1 MQMSLSIKKPIT
13 FFVTAILCSLFADV
27 AHSKS
32 ILKDVRINQS
42 DDETRLVIDLTEK
55 VKYKLFTLNRPDRIV
70 IDLYQTDLA
79 KGLKTKI
86 KKSGLVNEIRIA
98 RNNATR
104 VRMVIETSEILFYQ
118 LSAIPKNK
126 NPNHRLVIDLKKAF
140 EGSKKLAASS
150 VNRKKFI
157 VAIDPGHG
165 GKDPGA
171 QGSQVIEKNLVL
183 KISKKLKKLI
193 DNEKTM
199 SAFLIRD
206 NDSFPC
212 PGNRSNCRQQ
222 ESLSE
227 RLNRAKKGG
236 ADLLISIHADAFSDS
251 SVRGATLYA
260 LSDSRKIRRGS
271 DYKVMYRPKT
281 NNNIR
286 LKSTST
292 NKSLSRISSGDL
304 DTQDQSIEIGKHILK
319 EMKKDVRIRKKTPR
333 EAEFAVLKS
342 TSVASVLIETSY
354 LSNKDDEKFLI
365 NPRNQDKI
373 AEAIVRGLKS
383 YSASTRKELGKR

>member
-1 MQMSLSIKKPIT
+1 MSLSIKKPIT

-150 VNRKKFI
+150 VNRKK
-157 VAIDPGHG
+157 
-165 GKDPGA
+165 
-171 QGSQVIEKNLVL
+171 
-183 KISKKLKKLI
+183 
-193 DNEKTM
+193 
-199 SAFLIRD
+199 
-206 NDSFPC
+206 
-212 PGNRSNCRQQ
+212 
-222 ESLSE
+222 
-227 RLNRAKKGG
+227 
-236 ADLLISIHADAFSDS
+236 
-251 SVRGATLYA
+251 
-260 LSDSRKIRRGS
+260 
-271 DYKVMYRPKT
+271 
-281 NNNIR
+281 
-286 LKSTST
+286 
-292 NKSLSRISSGDL
+292 
-304 DTQDQSIEIGKHILK
+304 
-319 EMKKDVRIRKKTPR
+319 
-333 EAEFAVLKS
+333 
-342 TSVASVLIETSY
+342 
-354 LSNKDDEKFLI
+354 
-365 NPRNQDKI
+365 
-373 AEAIVRGLKS
+373 
-383 YSASTRKELGKR
+383 

>member
-1 MQMSLSIKKPIT
+1 MLIFSNKPTSILII
-13 FFVTAILCSLFADV
+13 AIMIFSFAN
-27 AHSKS
+27 AAESKS
-32 ILKDVRINQS
+32 VLKDVRISQS
-42 DDETRLVIDLTEK
+42 DNETRLVLDLTEK

-70 IDLYQTDLA
+70 IDLYETNLQ

-86 KKSGLVNEIRIA
+86 KKSGLINEIRIA
-98 RNNATR
+98 RNNSR
-104 VRMVIETSEILFYQ
+104 RIRMVIETSEILFYQ
-118 LSAIPKNK
+118 LSAIPKNP
-126 NPNHRLVIDLKKAF
+126 NPNHRLVIDLKRAF
-140 EGSKKLAASS
+140 EGSQKLAASS
-150 VNRKKFI
+150 VNRKKFV

-171 QGSQVIEKNLVL
+171 QGSQVIEKELVL

-193 DNEKTM
+193 DQEKTM
-199 SAFLIRD
+199 SAFLIRED
-206 NDSFPC
+206 DSFPC

-227 RLNRAKKGG
+227 RITRAKKGG
-236 ADLLISIHADAFSDS
+236 ADLLISIHADAFSDR

-281 NNNIR
+281 KNNIK
-286 LKSTST
+286 LKYSSSK
-292 NKSLSRISSGDL
+292 KSLSRITGD
-304 DTQDQSIEIGKHILK
+304 DIDAQDQSIEIGKHILK
-319 EMKKDVRIRKKTPR
+319 EMRKDVRIRKKTPR

-342 TSVASVLIETSY
+342 TSIASVLIETSY

-373 AEAIVRGLKS
+373 VEAIVRGLKS

>member
-1 MQMSLSIKKPIT
+1 MLIFSNKPTSILII
-13 FFVTAILCSLFADV
+13 AIMIFSFAN
-27 AHSKS
+27 AAESKS
-32 ILKDVRINQS
+32 VLKDVRISQS
-42 DDETRLVIDLTEK
+42 NNETRLVLDLTEK

-70 IDLYQTDLA
+70 IDLYETNLQ

-86 KKSGLVNEIRIA
+86 KKSGLINEIRIA
-98 RNNATR
+98 RNNSR
-104 VRMVIETSEILFYQ
+104 RIRMVIETSEILFYQ
-118 LSAIPKNK
+118 LSAIPKNP
-126 NPNHRLVIDLKKAF
+126 NPNHRLVIDLKRAF
-140 EGSKKLAASS
+140 EGSQKLAASS
-150 VNRKKFI
+150 VNRKKFV

-171 QGSQVIEKNLVL
+171 QGSQVIEKELVL

-193 DNEKTM
+193 DQEKTM
-199 SAFLIRD
+199 SAFLIRE

-227 RLNRAKKGG
+227 RITRAKKGG
-236 ADLLISIHADAFSDS
+236 ADLLISIHADAFSDR

-281 NNNIR
+281 KNNIK
-286 LKSTST
+286 LKSSSSK
-292 NKSLSRISSGDL
+292 KSLSRITGD
-304 DTQDQSIEIGKHILK
+304 DIDAQDQSIEIGKHILK
-319 EMKKDVRIRKKTPR
+319 EMRKDVRIRKKTPR

-342 TSVASVLIETSY
+342 TSIASVLIETSY

-373 AEAIVRGLKS
+373 VEAIVRGLKS

>member
-1 MQMSLSIKKPIT
+1 MLIFSNKPTSILII
-13 FFVTAILCSLFADV
+13 AIMIFSFAN
-27 AHSKS
+27 AAESKS
-32 ILKDVRINQS
+32 VLKDVRISQY
-42 DDETRLVIDLTEK
+42 DKETRLVLDLTEK

-70 IDLYQTDLA
+70 IDLYETNLQ

-86 KKSGLVNEIRIA
+86 KKSGLINEIRIA
-98 RNNATR
+98 RNNSR
-104 VRMVIETSEILFYQ
+104 RIRMVIETSEILFYQ
-118 LSAIPKNK
+118 LSAIPKNP
-126 NPNHRLVIDLKKAF
+126 NPNHRLVIDLKRAF
-140 EGSKKLAASS
+140 EGSQKLAASS
-150 VNRKKFI
+150 VNRKKFV

-171 QGSQVIEKNLVL
+171 QGSQVIEKELVL

-193 DNEKTM
+193 DQEKTM
-199 SAFLIRD
+199 SAFLIRE

-227 RLNRAKKGG
+227 RITRAKKGG
-236 ADLLISIHADAFSDS
+236 ADLLISIHADAFSDR

-281 NNNIR
+281 KNNIK
-286 LKSTST
+286 LKSSSSK
-292 NKSLSRISSGDL
+292 KSLSRITGD
-304 DTQDQSIEIGKHILK
+304 DIDAQDQSIEIGKHILK
-319 EMKKDVRIRKKTPR
+319 EMRKDVRIRKKTPR

-342 TSVASVLIETSY
+342 TSIASVLIETSY

-373 AEAIVRGLKS
+373 VEAIVRGLKS

>member
-1 MQMSLSIKKPIT
+1 MIFS
-13 FFVTAILCSLFADV
+13 FVNAAESNSV
-27 AHSKS
+27 
-32 ILKDVRINQS
+32 LKDIRINQS
-42 DDETRLVIDLTEK
+42 DNETRLVLDLTEK
-55 VKYKLFTLNRPDRIV
+55 VKYKLFTLNRPNRIV
-70 IDLYQTDLA
+70 IDLYETNLK

-86 KKSGLVNEIRIA
+86 KKSGLINEIRIA
-98 RNNATR
+98 RNNSR
-104 VRMVIETSEILFYQ
+104 RIRMVIETSEILFYQ
-118 LSAIPKNK
+118 LSVIPKSP
-126 NPNHRLVIDLKKAF
+126 NPNHRLVIDLKRAF
-140 EGSKKLAASS
+140 EGSQKLAASS
-150 VNRKKFI
+150 VNRKKFV

-171 QGSQVIEKNLVL
+171 QGSQVIEKDLVL

-193 DNEKTM
+193 DQEKTM

-212 PGNRSNCRQQ
+212 PNNRSNCRQQ

-227 RLNRAKKGG
+227 RITRAKKGG
-236 ADLLISIHADAFSDS
+236 ADLLISIHADAFSDR

-271 DYKVMYRPKT
+271 KYKVMYRPKT
-281 NNNIR
+281 KNNIK
-286 LKSTST
+286 LKSSSSK
-292 NKSLSRISSGDL
+292 KSLSRITGD
-304 DTQDQSIEIGKHILK
+304 DIDAQDQSIEIGKHILN
-319 EMKKDVRIRKKTPR
+319 EMRKDVRVRKKTPR

-342 TSVASVLIETSY
+342 TSIASVLIETSY

-365 NPRNQDKI
+365 NPQNQDKI
-373 AEAIVRGLKS
+373 VEAIVRGLKS

>member
-98 RNNATR
+98 KNNATR

-286 LKSTST
+286 FKSTST

>member
-140 EGSKKLAASS
+140 EGSRKLAASS

-286 LKSTST
+286 FKSTST